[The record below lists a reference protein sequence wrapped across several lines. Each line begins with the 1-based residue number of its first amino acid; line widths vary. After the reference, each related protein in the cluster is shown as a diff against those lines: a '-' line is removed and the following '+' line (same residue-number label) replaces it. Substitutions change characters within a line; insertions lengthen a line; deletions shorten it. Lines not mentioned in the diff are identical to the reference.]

1 MNSNSN
7 HYEKVRYRLV
17 FSLALLMFVLLG
29 ISSANNYFTKGQNV
43 IPTICAAFVGLT
55 AFITVKVSKKYRFVG
70 IMTSILNTIIIS
82 ITFLFLNSLN
92 YATPMWMILNAV
104 FTFFILNRIWGIV
117 ILSIQ
122 SGVFIYYILFI
133 HAENLKSYTRDF
145 NEVSINFAIEFSI
158 ILLFLGYMLSL
169 YLSAVSKSEA
179 YFTATNQLLNDKNE
193 LISKKNRE
201 SEVLLK
207 EIHHRVK
214 NNLQIISSLLRL
226 QANANFEDN
235 NLKFNDAINRVN
247 AMAIIHERMYKTDML
262 SDFDL
267 EQYLSGLID
276 SLFRNYDI
284 ENKIDVQYNVTI
296 KQISSKTLVPVALLL
311 NELITNSIKHAFAN
325 TQNPEIKIIVAP
337 TSENDFL
344 IEYSDNGHWKKDSS
358 DSLGMEI
365 VSAMTSQLEGVS
377 TRVSNE
383 NGTFFIFNLKNQF

>member
-1 MNSNSN
+1 
-7 HYEKVRYRLV
+7 
-17 FSLALLMFVLLG
+17 MFVLLG

-43 IPTICAAFVGLT
+43 IPTVCAAFVGFT
-55 AFITVKVSKKYRFVG
+55 AFITVRVSKKYRFVG
-70 IMTSILNTIIIS
+70 IMTSVLNTIIIS

-122 SGVFIYYILFI
+122 SSVFIYYILFI
-133 HAENLKSYTRDF
+133 HADNLKSYTRDF
-145 NEVSINFAIEFSI
+145 NEVSINFAIEFFI
-158 ILLFLGYMLSL
+158 ILLFLGYMLAL
-169 YLSAVSKSEA
+169 YLSAVRKSEA

-193 LISKKNRE
+193 LILKKNNE

-226 QANANFEDN
+226 QSNSNPESGN
-235 NLKFNDAINRVN
+235 EKFNEAINRVN

-267 EQYLSGLID
+267 EQYLSGLIE
-276 SLFRNYDI
+276 SLLKNYDL
-284 ENKIDVQYNVTI
+284 ENKVKVNYNVTV
-296 KQISSKTLVPVALLL
+296 KQISSKSLVPVALLM
-311 NELITNSIKHAFAN
+311 NELITNSIKHAFGG
-325 TQNPEIKIIVAP
+325 TENPQISIILAP
-337 TSENDFL
+337 VSNQDFL
-344 IEYSDNGHWKKDSS
+344 IEYSDNGKWKEGSS

-365 VSAMTSQLEGVS
+365 VSAMTSQLDGS
-377 TRVSNE
+377 QTRVSNDY
-383 NGTFFIFNLKNQF
+383 GTFYIFKLNNQV